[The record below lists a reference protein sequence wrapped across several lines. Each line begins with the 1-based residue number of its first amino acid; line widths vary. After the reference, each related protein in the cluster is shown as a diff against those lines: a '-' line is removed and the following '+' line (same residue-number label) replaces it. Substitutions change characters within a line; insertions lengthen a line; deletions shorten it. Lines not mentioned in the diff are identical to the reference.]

1 MGLENSNFF
10 RSAVPSIFNELHAEE
25 DRLLKLEAERR
36 MSDAVADAKAVWA
49 LADMMIP
56 VDVKEMAERWN
67 MKETILEIWRNA
79 FIAGW
84 RASHRSRNG

>member
-1 MGLENSNFF
+1 MDFEEHKNYYKSN
-10 RSAVPSIFNELHAEE
+10 VPFIPYSHADELRAEE
-25 DRLLKLEAERR
+25 ERCAMR
-36 MSDAVADAKAVWA
+36 DAAADAKAVWA

-67 MKETILEIWRNA
+67 MKETILEMWRNA

-84 RASHRSRNG
+84 RASHRSEDVR